1 MRRTYCASTA
11 LRNKDAEH
19 EIAAFCG
26 HAEEAALGRP
36 TPPTAC
42 AAPCSS
48 TAREAAA
55 LVGADIEAQEVEEAE
70 ELDADSV
77 LRTNFDGEG
86 SDAA

>member
-1 MRRTYCASTA
+1 MRSPHFAGTQRRRRSET
-11 LRNKDAEH
+11 E
-19 EIAAFCG
+19 
-26 HAEEAALGRP
+26 
-36 TPPTAC
+36 PPTAC

-70 ELDADSV
+70 ESDADSV
-77 LRTNFDGEG
+77 LRANFDGEG